1 MNGGPSPLL
10 GPHPIFEIVLT
21 AYDNQT
27 AGWQLT
33 GLVPNISD
41 DAFRNVL
48 ITASR
53 HVAQMRQS
61 APPMLPDRGLYERA

>member
-27 AGWQLT
+27 VGWQFC
-33 GLVPNISD
+33 GLAPNIPD

-48 ITASR
+48 ITAAR
-53 HVAQMRQS
+53 NVPQMRQS
-61 APPMLPDRGLYERA
+61 APPTLPDRGLHERA